1 MPLFATMLGPAEGQ
15 QCEEG
20 LSFAA
25 VASGGV
31 VLIGSV
37 VLFVSSKAVT
47 AGSVLMTVLVSLCGG
62 QLAASLRL
70 LGPGPACGLPSPAVA
85 AAEAAT
91 AAAAAREGLGWGW
104 AGVYDV
110 ARSLYSAS
118 AKVGLGP

>member
-1 MPLFATMLGPAEGQ
+1 MLGPAAASAEGQ
-15 QCEEG
+15 HCEEG

-25 VASGGV
+25 VTSAGV

-70 LGPGPACGLPSPAVA
+70 LGPGPACGLPSPAAA
-85 AAEAAT
+85 AAEAA
-91 AAAAAREGLGWGW
+91 AATAAAREGLSWGW

-118 AKVGLGP
+118 AKVGLGS